1 MLWVANL
8 WEERVHVKQL
18 TYSFDDE
25 HAQPKKVVFWM
36 SRANASKSGMGMWPR
51 AYCVRSLSEAS
62 LADIVSAAVEEGRGG
77 VVLCY
82 AVC

>member
-1 MLWVANL
+1 M
-8 WEERVHVKQL
+8 
-18 TYSFDDE
+18 
-25 HAQPKKVVFWM
+25 FWM

-62 LADIVSAAVEEGRGG
+62 LADIVLAAVEEGRGG